1 MPILHA
7 LVLGI
12 VQGLTEFLPIS
23 SSGHLELVPW
33 LFGWNDLADDAVA
46 KAFDTSL
53 HLGTLIAVIFYMR
66 AELGRYIVG
75 GLTALRSPRRAST
88 TGKAAW
94 LFVGSAIPAGIVG
107 LIAQDWI
114 TDALGGA
121 GSIAVSLIVF
131 GLLLWWAD
139 RRSGE
144 RNVEEYRLRDA
155 MLTGCAQVLA
165 LNPGTSRSGITIS
178 MARMIG
184 FSRDAAARISF
195 LMSIPVMIGGSGE
208 RKTLRMVAQYAT
220 LGNLTCGPDEVPR
233 KIEALAGHCDRLGR
247 DRSEIT
253 LSWNRAVCI
262 GETTAEAEADR
273 DAFLATRGLDYAN
286 LPAEIQTII
295 DAALVVGD
303 ADTIGETFTEW
314 KALGVDG
321 FTVSMPA
328 QGHRPEMVQLLGRTL
343 SAI

>member
-107 LIAQDWI
+107 LVAQDWI

-155 MLTGCAQVLA
+155 VLTGCAQVLA

-195 LMSIPVMIGGSGE
+195 LMSIPVIAAAVVLQLGSLLADGLPE
-208 RKTLRMVAQYAT
+208 G
-220 LGNLTCGPDEVPR
+220 LG
-233 KIEALAGHCDRLGR
+233 
-247 DRSEIT
+247 
-253 LSWNRAVCI
+253 
-262 GETTAEAEADR
+262 
-273 DAFLATRGLDYAN
+273 
-286 LPAEIQTII
+286 
-295 DAALVVGD
+295 AALVVGVV
-303 ADTIGETFTEW
+303 ASGVSGWFAMWSMIRVLRTRRFTGFVVYRV
-314 KALGVDG
+314 AVGVG
-321 FTVSMPA
+321 V
-328 QGHRPEMVQLLGRTL
+328 LLLLATSFR
-343 SAI
+343 

>member
-144 RNVEEYRLRDA
+144 RDVEEYRLRDA
-155 MLTGCAQVLA
+155 VLTGCAQVLA

-195 LMSIPVMIGGSGE
+195 LMSIPVIAAAVVLQLGSLLADGLPE
-208 RKTLRMVAQYAT
+208 G
-220 LGNLTCGPDEVPR
+220 LG
-233 KIEALAGHCDRLGR
+233 
-247 DRSEIT
+247 
-253 LSWNRAVCI
+253 
-262 GETTAEAEADR
+262 
-273 DAFLATRGLDYAN
+273 
-286 LPAEIQTII
+286 
-295 DAALVVGD
+295 AALVVGVV
-303 ADTIGETFTEW
+303 ASGVSGWFAMWSMIRVLRTRRFTGFVVYRVVIGV
-314 KALGVDG
+314 GV
-321 FTVSMPA
+321 
-328 QGHRPEMVQLLGRTL
+328 LLLLATSFR
-343 SAI
+343 

>member
-75 GLTALRSPRRAST
+75 GLMALRGPRRAST

-155 MLTGCAQVLA
+155 VLTGCAQVLA

-195 LMSIPVMIGGSGE
+195 LMSIPVIAAAVVLQLGSLLADG
-208 RKTLRMVAQYAT
+208 LPDG
-220 LGNLTCGPDEVPR
+220 LG
-233 KIEALAGHCDRLGR
+233 
-247 DRSEIT
+247 
-253 LSWNRAVCI
+253 
-262 GETTAEAEADR
+262 
-273 DAFLATRGLDYAN
+273 
-286 LPAEIQTII
+286 
-295 DAALVVGD
+295 AALVVGVV
-303 ADTIGETFTEW
+303 ASGVSGWFAMWSMIRVLRTRRFTGFVVYRV
-314 KALGVDG
+314 AVGVG
-321 FTVSMPA
+321 V
-328 QGHRPEMVQLLGRTL
+328 LLLLATSFR
-343 SAI
+343 

>member
-33 LFGWNDLADDAVA
+33 LFGWNDLADESVA

-53 HLGTLIAVIFYMR
+53 HLGTLIAVVFYMR
-66 AELGRYIVG
+66 AELRRYIVG
-75 GLTALRSPRRAST
+75 GLSALRSPRHAST

-94 LFVGSAIPAGIVG
+94 LFVASAIPAGLVG
-107 LIAQDWI
+107 LVAQDWI

-131 GLLLWWAD
+131 GGVLWWAD

-144 RNVEEYRLRDA
+144 RTVEEYRLRDA
-155 MLTGCAQVLA
+155 VLTGCAQVLA

-178 MARMIG
+178 MARVIG

-195 LMSIPVMIGGSGE
+195 LMSIPVIAAAVVLQLGSLLSDG
-208 RKTLRMVAQYAT
+208 LPDG
-220 LGNLTCGPDEVPR
+220 LG
-233 KIEALAGHCDRLGR
+233 
-247 DRSEIT
+247 
-253 LSWNRAVCI
+253 
-262 GETTAEAEADR
+262 
-273 DAFLATRGLDYAN
+273 
-286 LPAEIQTII
+286 
-295 DAALVVGD
+295 AALVVGVV
-303 ADTIGETFTEW
+303 ASGVSGWFAMWSMIKILRTRRFTGFVIYRV
-314 KALGVDG
+314 AVGVG
-321 FTVSMPA
+321 V
-328 QGHRPEMVQLLGRTL
+328 LLLL
-343 SAI
+343 STSFR

>member
-94 LFVGSAIPAGIVG
+94 LFVGSAIPAGIAG
-107 LIAQDWI
+107 LVAQDWI

-155 MLTGCAQVLA
+155 VLTGCAQVLA

-195 LMSIPVMIGGSGE
+195 LMSIPVIAAAVVLQLGSLLADGLPE
-208 RKTLRMVAQYAT
+208 G
-220 LGNLTCGPDEVPR
+220 LG
-233 KIEALAGHCDRLGR
+233 
-247 DRSEIT
+247 
-253 LSWNRAVCI
+253 
-262 GETTAEAEADR
+262 
-273 DAFLATRGLDYAN
+273 
-286 LPAEIQTII
+286 
-295 DAALVVGD
+295 AALVVGVV
-303 ADTIGETFTEW
+303 ASGVSGWFAMWSMIRVLRTRRFTGFVVYRV
-314 KALGVDG
+314 AVGVG
-321 FTVSMPA
+321 V
-328 QGHRPEMVQLLGRTL
+328 LLLLATSFR
-343 SAI
+343 

>member
-144 RNVEEYRLRDA
+144 RSVEEYRLRDA
-155 MLTGCAQVLA
+155 VLTGCAQVLA

-195 LMSIPVMIGGSGE
+195 LMSIPVIAAAVVLQLGSLLADGLPE
-208 RKTLRMVAQYAT
+208 G
-220 LGNLTCGPDEVPR
+220 LG
-233 KIEALAGHCDRLGR
+233 
-247 DRSEIT
+247 
-253 LSWNRAVCI
+253 
-262 GETTAEAEADR
+262 
-273 DAFLATRGLDYAN
+273 
-286 LPAEIQTII
+286 
-295 DAALVVGD
+295 AALVVGVV
-303 ADTIGETFTEW
+303 ASGVSGWFAMWSMIRVLRTRRFTGFVVYRV
-314 KALGVDG
+314 AVGVG
-321 FTVSMPA
+321 V
-328 QGHRPEMVQLLGRTL
+328 LLLLATSFR
-343 SAI
+343 

>member
-1 MPILHA
+1 M
-7 LVLGI
+7 
-12 VQGLTEFLPIS
+12 
-23 SSGHLELVPW
+23 
-33 LFGWNDLADDAVA
+33 LF
-46 KAFDTSL
+46 
-53 HLGTLIAVIFYMR
+53 R
-66 AELGRYIVG
+66 
-75 GLTALRSPRRAST
+75 ST

-155 MLTGCAQVLA
+155 VLTGCAQVLA

-195 LMSIPVMIGGSGE
+195 LMSIPVIAAAVVLQLGSLLADGLPE
-208 RKTLRMVAQYAT
+208 G
-220 LGNLTCGPDEVPR
+220 LG
-233 KIEALAGHCDRLGR
+233 
-247 DRSEIT
+247 
-253 LSWNRAVCI
+253 
-262 GETTAEAEADR
+262 
-273 DAFLATRGLDYAN
+273 
-286 LPAEIQTII
+286 
-295 DAALVVGD
+295 AALVVGVV
-303 ADTIGETFTEW
+303 ASGVSGWFAMWSMIRVLRTRRFTGFVVYRV
-314 KALGVDG
+314 AVGVG
-321 FTVSMPA
+321 V
-328 QGHRPEMVQLLGRTL
+328 LLLLATSFR
-343 SAI
+343 